1 MKLTAE
7 QKKIAREIVRRGRKA
22 GASPM
27 EVESAIETG
36 LVESDL
42 RNLPGGDADSQGWR
56 QERKSLYPNPRDVG
70 ASIDRYFRETKAAK
84 AKGRYKNSGELA
96 AAVQRPAAQYRGRY
110 EQRDKDAGAILRAL
124 GGKLGAAPTDRRAP
138 DRTASFTRDEQS
150 FDAEGY
156 EAARRKATVAGFLEK
171 RGKGHGLLFKT
182 GALSSAAPDPA
193 AFTSTRSVKDSVTVK
208 GKRAEPRTEG
218 APAKDGKRPANQL
231 LELFYDPIGGIKRGK
246 EIGAIGGH
254 GDHVHVASGPKQ
266 IASLKKLARDMG
278 LTVTSEDE
286 GNPGDGVHTPTSYH
300 YKGQAIDV
308 GGDPKKMAAFTRAVK
323 KRYGA

>member
-7 QKKIAREIVRRGRKA
+7 QKRIAREIVRRGKRA

-36 LVESDL
+36 LVESNL

-84 AKGRYKNSGELA
+84 AKGKYKNSGELA

-110 EQRDKDAGAILRAL
+110 EQRDADAGAILRAL
-124 GGKLGAAPTDRRAP
+124 GGKLGGEPADRRAP
-138 DRTASFTRDEQS
+138 DRTASFTRDEKS
-150 FDAEGY
+150 FDAAGY

-208 GKRAEPRTEG
+208 GKRQDPPQKNT
-218 APAKDGKRPANQL
+218 PAKDGKRPADQL
-231 LELFYDPIGGIKRGK
+231 LELFHGKTAIKRGRK
-246 EIGAIGGH
+246 IAPVPDH
-254 GDHVHVASGPKQ
+254 DDHVHAASGPKQ
-266 IASLKKLARDMG
+266 IAELKKLARSMG

-308 GGDPKKMAAFTRAVK
+308 GGDPKKMAAFTRAVR

>member
-7 QKKIAREIVRRGRKA
+7 QKKIAQEIVRGARRA
-22 GASPM
+22 NASPM
-27 EVESAIETG
+27 EEESAIETG
-36 LVESDL
+36 LVES
-42 RNLPGGDADSQGWR
+42 NLQNLGHGDADSEGWR
-56 QERKSLYPNPRDVG
+56 QERKSLYKDPRNLR

-84 AKGRYKNSGELA
+84 KGRKFKNSGELA

-110 EQRDKDAGAILRAL
+110 EQRDADAGAILRAL
-124 GGKLGAAPTDRRAP
+124 GGKLGADSADRRAP
-138 DRTASFTRDEQS
+138 DRTASFTRDEKS
-150 FDAEGY
+150 FDAAGY

-208 GKRAEPRTEG
+208 GKAEPKAD
-218 APAKDGKRPANQL
+218 APARGGKRPADQL
-231 LELFYDPIGGIKRGK
+231 LELFHGKTAIKRGRK
-246 EIGAIGGH
+246 IAPVPDH
-254 GDHVHVASGPKQ
+254 DDHVHAASGPKQ
-266 IASLKKLARDMG
+266 IAELKKLARSMG

-308 GGDPKKMAAFTRAVK
+308 GGDPKKMAAFTRAVR

>member
-7 QKKIAREIVRRGRKA
+7 QKKIAREIVRRGKRA

-36 LVESDL
+36 LVESNL

-110 EQRDKDAGAILRAL
+110 EQRDRDAGAILRAL
-124 GGKLGAAPTDRRAP
+124 GGNLSGKDSLPSKAKSKDI
-138 DRTASFTRDEQS
+138 FTRETTFDEPG
-150 FDAEGY
+150 F
-156 EAARRKATVAGFLEK
+156 EAARRKATVAAFLEK

-182 GALSSAAPDPA
+182 GALSSKAPDPA
-193 AFTSTRSVKDSVTVK
+193 AFTSTRTVKDTVK
-208 GKRAEPRTEG
+208 VGGPKREPR
-218 APAKDGKRPANQL
+218 APKATPARGGKRPAGQL
-231 LELFYDPIGGIKRGK
+231 LELFHGKTAIKRGAK
-246 EIGAIGGH
+246 IAPVPDH
-254 GDHVHVASGPKQ
+254 DDHVHAASGPKQ
-266 IASLKKLARDMG
+266 IAELKKLARSMG

-286 GNPGDGVHTPTSYH
+286 GSPGDGVHTPTSYH

-308 GGDPKKMAAFTRAVK
+308 GGDPKKMAAFTRAVR

>member
-1 MKLTAE
+1 MKLTPE
-7 QKKIAREIVRRGRKA
+7 QKKIAREIVRRGKRA

-36 LVESDL
+36 LVESNL

-56 QERKSLYPNPRDVG
+56 QERKSLYPNPRDLG

-84 AKGRYKNSGELA
+84 VKGKYKNSGELA

-110 EQRDKDAGAILRAL
+110 EQRDADAGAILRAL
-124 GGKLGAAPTDRRAP
+124 GGKLGADPADRRAP
-138 DRTASFTRDEQS
+138 GRTASFTRDEKS
-150 FDAEGY
+150 FDAAGY

-193 AFTSTRSVKDSVTVK
+193 AFTSTRTVKDSVTVK
-208 GKRAEPRTEG
+208 GKAEPKAD
-218 APAKDGKRPANQL
+218 APARGGKRPADQL

>member
-1 MKLTAE
+1 MKLTPE
-7 QKKIAREIVRRGRKA
+7 QKRIAREIVRRGRRA

-36 LVESDL
+36 LVESGL

-56 QERKSLYPNPRDVG
+56 QERASLYRDPRNLG

-84 AKGRYKNSGELA
+84 AKGKYKNSGELA
-96 AAVQRPAAQYRGRY
+96 AAVQRPRADLRGKY
-110 EQRDKDAGAILRAL
+110 EQRDADAGAILRAL
-124 GGKLGAAPTDRRAP
+124 GGKLDATPAKRGSRDVTFD
-138 DRTASFTRDEQS
+138 RDEKS

-156 EAARRKATVAGFLEK
+156 DAARRKAAVAAFLEK

-193 AFTSTRSVKDSVTVK
+193 AFTSTRTVRDSVKVK
-208 GKRAEPRTEG
+208 GAKSAQPAKRAS
-218 APAKDGKRPANQL
+218 PAKAGKRPAGNL
-231 LELFYDPIGGIKRGK
+231 LELFYDPQGGVKRGK

-254 GDHVHVASGPKQ
+254 SDHVHAATGPKQ
-266 IASLKKLARDMG
+266 LAALKKLATDMG
-278 LTVTSEDE
+278 LTITSTT
-286 GNPGDGVHTPTSYH
+286 GGKHAPNSYH
-300 YKGQAIDV
+300 YQGKAIDV
-308 GGDPKKMAAFTRAVK
+308 AGDPKKMAAFARAVK